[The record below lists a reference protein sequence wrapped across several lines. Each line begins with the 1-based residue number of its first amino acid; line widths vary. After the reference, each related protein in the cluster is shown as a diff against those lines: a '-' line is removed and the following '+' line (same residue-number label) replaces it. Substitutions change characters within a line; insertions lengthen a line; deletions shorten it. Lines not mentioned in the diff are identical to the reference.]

1 MISEKLFVGIYKSI
15 VLYFAEYQ
23 TERKGRLSIDKSTNS
38 FGYKAMLNH
47 LESNLIILILSI
59 FSAKQ
64 SGKLPQPFHA
74 VVHATE
80 P

>member
-38 FGYKAMLNH
+38 V
-47 LESNLIILILSI
+47 SLIIITAYILDEGMISYMS
-59 FSAKQ
+59 F
-64 SGKLPQPFHA
+64 
-74 VVHATE
+74 V
-80 P
+80 

>member
-38 FGYKAMLNH
+38 V
-47 LESNLIILILSI
+47 NLIIITAYILDEGMISHMS
-59 FSAKQ
+59 F
-64 SGKLPQPFHA
+64 
-74 VVHATE
+74 V
-80 P
+80 

>member
-38 FGYKAMLNH
+38 V
-47 LESNLIILILSI
+47 SLIIIAAYILDEGMISHMS
-59 FSAKQ
+59 F
-64 SGKLPQPFHA
+64 
-74 VVHATE
+74 V
-80 P
+80 